1 MKLKMTL
8 AALLALAICS
18 TGHAQ
23 QMNYGF
29 KTGLNFAHINGP
41 SETSDA
47 GAELE
52 SWKNVTGFH
61 IGMAVG
67 YSFTD
72 NYGVR
77 GELLFSK
84 KGGKYTFDGPSY
96 RIFQDDGGNIYATGN
111 SKFLINLSNSYI
123 DLPVMAYGRWGDFE
137 ISGGA
142 YLGLM
147 IGSFGSGSLT
157 FENGTTIPVGDQL
170 DKVQFNLDYN
180 YRKDNPGEHGAD
192 VTAFNIDNRLIDL
205 PRTLNAYYDYPEDR
219 GRLYNTLDYGLIGGA
234 AYYFSRTLYLGVR
247 LQYGLADVTNNDAD
261 LAKAR
266 TGEGRALLF
275 RDDKDR
281 NFAVQAS
288 VGFSF

>member
-8 AALLALAICS
+8 AALLALAIPFA
-18 TGHAQ
+18 GHAQ
-23 QMNYGF
+23 WNYGF
-29 KTGLNFAHINGP
+29 KTGLNFAHLSGP

-47 GAELE
+47 GARLE

-67 YSFTD
+67 YNFTD

-96 RIFQDDGGNIYATGN
+96 RIFQDDAGDIYATGN
-111 SKFLINLSNSYI
+111 SKYLINLNNSYL
-123 DLPVMAYGRWGDFE
+123 DLPIMAYARWGDFE
-137 ISGGA
+137 ISGGG
-142 YLGLM
+142 YLGLQ

-157 FENGTTIPVGDQL
+157 FENGVTSPGGDQL

-180 YRKDNPGEHGAD
+180 YRKDDPGEHSD
-192 VTAFNIDNRLIDL
+192 FVAFNIDNRLIDL
-205 PRTLNAYYDYPEDR
+205 PRTLGAYYDYPEDR
-219 GRLYNTLDYGLIGGA
+219 GRLYNTLDFGLIGGV
-234 AYYFSRTLYLGVR
+234 AYYFSRSLYLGVR

-281 NFAVQAS
+281 NVAVQAS